1 MKDIKGFCKLFDL
14 NVTDYDEFDYYIEQL
29 SKVDRWKNLKEL
41 IVLFEKAEEDFGDLF
56 EFRIKKSNEIIEF
69 LQSTRAYHELNDDNL
84 LPDYPITKTFQYEE
98 GVNYLSVDIKKAN
111 WVVLKKYDPIFM
123 NELGNSYD
131 ELLDK
136 FGIPELFRHSK
147 QFRQYIFG
155 NVNPRRQ
162 GKAQRVIIE
171 DFINRF
177 KHLNLNI
184 ACIKNDEVIYTYND
198 ISDISEILETIDRE
212 LFKIKLYTVKKVQD
226 FRINFYTDEKG
237 NYIHKEMIGCNGNQ
251 FFLYLKK
258 YLLEEP
264 LDIRDLYFRMDG
276 NIAIWKVDGLKVELN
291 K

>member
-29 SKVDRWKNLKEL
+29 SKVDRWKNLRDL
-41 IVLFEKAEEDFGDLF
+41 IVLYEKAEEDFGDLF

-84 LPDYPITKTFQYEE
+84 LPDYPVTKTFQYEE
-98 GVNYLSVDIKKAN
+98 NLKYLSVDIKKAN
-111 WVVLKKYDPIFM
+111 WVVLKKYDPEFM

-155 NVNPRRQ
+155 NINPKRQ
-162 GKAQRVIIE
+162 GRAQRVMIE
-171 DFINRF
+171 GFIKRF
-177 KHLNLNI
+177 EHLNLSI
-184 ACIKNDEVIYTYND
+184 SCIKNDEIIYTYND
-198 ISDISEILETIDRE
+198 ISEISEILETIDKE
-212 LFKIKLYTVKKVQD
+212 LFKIKLFTVKKVQD
-226 FRINFYTDEKG
+226 FRINFYTDESG

-264 LDIRDLYFRMDG
+264 IDIRDLYFRMDG
-276 NIAIWKVDGLKVELN
+276 NIAIWKVDGLKVEL
-291 K
+291 